1 MRRVWLWREMILIS
15 ENAGGFGV
23 SGIVVPAK
31 KRAAPGGP
39 RNRVGAGGADEK
51 RTSAEPPRHVDRTR
65 KGDAFFH
72 FFTRTGFRKET

>member
-39 RNRVGAGGADEK
+39 RNRVGAGGAD
-51 RTSAEPPRHVDRTR
+51 RNDSLLN
-65 KGDAFFH
+65 FC
-72 FFTRTGFRKET
+72 

>member
-1 MRRVWLWREMILIS
+1 MILIS

-51 RTSAEPPRHVDRTR
+51 HPELLLNPQDMSTEHEKVMR
-65 KGDAFFH
+65 FFTWQA

>member
-39 RNRVGAGGADEK
+39 RNRVGAGGADDD
-51 RTSAEPPRHVDRTR
+51 SLLN
-65 KGDAFFH
+65 FC
-72 FFTRTGFRKET
+72 